1 MKMNIMA
8 DFQIGI
14 SVPVKH
20 WEENLFLE
28 NFFTKNLKNSFC
40 PDTIQN
46 AVKNLRWSFLWKQL
60 TALRS

>member
-1 MKMNIMA
+1 MNIMA

-20 WEENLFLE
+20 WEENLFLK

-46 AVKNLRWSFLWKQL
+46 AVKNLRWSFL
-60 TALRS
+60 